1 MKGRRQIPSFRF
13 ELLALVCVA
22 LVAGSGW
29 RAAMASPLPCVHHTH
44 RCATARSCAQY
55 QATES
60 DAAFMAAPPP
70 QVLALQPAGEVVLPA
85 GGPHLERFASF
96 SLHNR
101 PPPAA

>member
-1 MKGRRQIPSFRF
+1 MRNRRQNPNFHL

-22 LVAGSGW
+22 LVVGSGW
-29 RAAMASPLPCVHHTH
+29 RAAMASPLPCVQHTH
-44 RCATARSCAQY
+44 RCAAARSGVQY

-60 DAAFMAAPPP
+60 DAGFVAAPAP
-70 QVLALQPAGEVVLPA
+70 QMLVLQPSGEIVLPA
-85 GGPHLERFASF
+85 GGPQFERIASF